1 MNYTALSKDQL
12 EVLLESERAEYK
24 QIVAQKFN
32 VDIARGK
39 PCTEQLDLAMDM
51 LGMLSAD
58 SDYPKAYR
66 NYGMLEGIPEMRELF
81 GQMLGVS
88 AQEVIV
94 GGSSSLNLMYDT
106 VQRAMQY
113 GVMGNRPWNRYETI
127 KFLCPVPGY
136 DRHFALTQ
144 HFGIEMINI
153 PMDDNGPNMDLIEH
167 LVSIDDTIKGIW
179 CVPKYS
185 NPTGITYSDEVVTR
199 LATMQTK
206 APDFRIFWDNAYCV
220 HELTDTPDQLANI
233 MEIAKQAGTQDRIYI
248 FTSTSKITFAGSGVS
263 CIAASAAN
271 IRDILSHMMYQTIS
285 YNKVWQYMHWLYL
298 RDMDNVREIMRRQMQ
313 VIAPKFHTILNALQE
328 NFGQDNGI
336 VSWTTPK
343 GGYFISMD
351 VYLGCAKRVAQL
363 CKQAGLT
370 ITSAGATYPY
380 GVDDADRNLRIAPTF
395 TSDEDLEIATRILV
409 CCVKIAALEQL
420 AV

>member
-271 IRDILSHMMYQTIS
+271 IRDILSHMTYQTIS

-298 RDMDNVREIMRRQMQ
+298 RDMDNVHEIMRRQMQ

-351 VYLGCAKRVAQL
+351 VYPGCAKRVAQL

>member
-271 IRDILSHMMYQTIS
+271 IRDILSHMTYQTIS

-351 VYLGCAKRVAQL
+351 VYPGCAKRVAQL